1 MLEGSGDYVRSLEL
15 LQSRWTRI
23 EGHLEIHQVSPV
35 ELLGHEAVGEREL
48 GINLRVYKIVKDI
61 IDKMC
66 KYMSCKSDDVCHKIA
81 CVVVDNEVLGRIME
95 KSKVLLK
102 IPHVMNLREVDRLF
116 D

>member
-1 MLEGSGDYVRSLEL
+1 
-15 LQSRWTRI
+15 
-23 EGHLEIHQVSPV
+23 
-35 ELLGHEAVGEREL
+35 
-48 GINLRVYKIVKDI
+48 
-61 IDKMC
+61 
-66 KYMSCKSDDVCHKIA
+66 MSCKSDDVCHKIA